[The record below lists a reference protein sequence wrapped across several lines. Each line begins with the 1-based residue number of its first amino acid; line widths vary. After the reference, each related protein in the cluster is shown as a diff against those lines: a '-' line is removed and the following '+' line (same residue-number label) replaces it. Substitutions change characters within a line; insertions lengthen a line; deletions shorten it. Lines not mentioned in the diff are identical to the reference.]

1 MVDSTAPASRREGG
15 PLADCEPLVGSR
27 LLRGLAERELAALAE
42 ELDQIALPAA
52 TVVIREG
59 DDADTMYFVLSGTL
73 RARRGAVELETV
85 GPGEH
90 FGELALF
97 GGTPRAATIE
107 AETPVR
113 LARLTRARF
122 VAFAKREPGVALRF
136 LQAVVG
142 ELGAALAS
150 MTDNVGSLLRERS
163 LPRRATVEITLGAE
177 TRSVTMGTRVGRLL
191 PERDRDGHLVVAA
204 EVDRALTSLEAPL
217 LADALVEPVT
227 TSSPEG
233 RDVVRRTLGLLVLEA
248 AARVAPE
255 VALRLGPS
263 VVDGQVVRV
272 VGSTE
277 EREALARALL
287 HEMRRLAGAAVPV
300 REELWA
306 VAEAKSYF
314 DEHHEHEA
322 ALLLRAHRAAEVS
335 LATLGT
341 VHARVFGPLLPSTRC
356 LEGFGFHLHPDGLL
370 LEFPPELRR
379 LGPSGAALGA
389 PLDPIATE
397 LSHPRFASP
406 MARAHAAF
414 LEALGMT
421 SVGAFNEACVS
432 GRVSQIIRVS
442 EGFHEKR
449 IGAIAD
455 EIARREGQVRVIC
468 IAGPSSSGKTTF
480 IKRLTVQLEINHLR
494 PLALSLDDYYVDRHK
509 TPRDEAGELDF
520 EALEALD
527 LAHLQEHLRRMLRGE
542 AVKTARYDF
551 RTGTSHPEGGPELR
565 LAQGDVLLLEGIH
578 GLNPALLG
586 DAVAAGERFRVFI
599 HPATTLPFDRLTTM
613 QPEDQRLLRRIV
625 RDRHGRNHK
634 ASDTI
639 ARWPSVRRGEAR
651 HIFPYLPFADEVF
664 DSALVYE
671 PSVLKVYA
679 DRYLLEVQPE
689 HPSHP
694 TALRLRRL
702 VDQFVTIYPDHVPPT
717 SIVREFI
724 GGSGFEY

>member
-15 PLADCEPLVGSR
+15 PLADLEPLASSP
-27 LLRGLAERELAALAE
+27 LLRGLGPRELEALGD
-42 ELDQIALPAA
+42 ELDQIALPQG

-59 DDADTMYFVLSGTL
+59 DDADTMFFVLEGTL

-107 AETPVR
+107 AASPVR

-122 VAFAKREPGVALRF
+122 VAFARREPGVALRF

-142 ELGAALAS
+142 ELGAALAA

-163 LPRRATVEITLGAE
+163 LPRRATVEITLGGEA
-177 TRSVTMGTRVGRLL
+177 RSVTMGTRVGRLL

-204 EVDRALTSLEAPL
+204 EVDRALTSLDAPL
-217 LADALVEPVT
+217 LADAVVEPVT
-227 TSSPEG
+227 TRSPEG

-255 VALRLGPS
+255 LALRLGPS
-263 VVDGQVVRV
+263 VVDGQVVQ
-272 VGSTE
+272 VGGAAS

-287 HEMRRLAGAAVPV
+287 HEMRRLAGAALPV

-314 DEHHEHEA
+314 EEHREREA

-335 LATLGT
+335 LATLGA

-370 LEFPPELRR
+370 LEFPAELRR
-379 LGPSGAALGA
+379 LGPSGGA
-389 PLDPIATE
+389 PAERDPIATE

-406 MARAHAAF
+406 MARAHGAF
-414 LEALGMT
+414 LGALGMT

-455 EIARREGQVRVIC
+455 AIAARADRLRVIC

-494 PLALSLDDYYVDRHK
+494 PLALSLDDYYVDRDK

-520 EALEALD
+520 EALEALQLD
-527 LAHLQEHLRRMLRGE
+527 LLQEHLRRMLRGE
-542 AVKTARYDF
+542 SVATARYDF
-551 RTGTSHPEGGPELR
+551 RAGTSHPSGGPVLGLGR
-565 LAQGDVLLLEGIH
+565 GDVLMLEGIH
-578 GLNPALLG
+578 GLNPALLA
-586 DAVAAGERFRVFI
+586 DAVGRDERFSIFI

-613 QPEDQRLLRRIV
+613 QPEDVRLLRRIV
-625 RDRHGRNHK
+625 RDRHGRNHH
-634 ASDTI
+634 AAATI

-651 HIFPYLPFADEVF
+651 HIFPFLPFADEVF
-664 DSALVYE
+664 DSSLVYE